1 MNSLRSPLCGI
12 LVWCDSWTTSTRCVL
27 MRASDLRDIV
37 DDVEVVVYCLMTRIA
52 LCLGRSLNKDA
63 WDACLLLVVVGL
75 KNFSVGR

>member
-1 MNSLRSPLCGI
+1 
-12 LVWCDSWTTSTRCVL
+12 